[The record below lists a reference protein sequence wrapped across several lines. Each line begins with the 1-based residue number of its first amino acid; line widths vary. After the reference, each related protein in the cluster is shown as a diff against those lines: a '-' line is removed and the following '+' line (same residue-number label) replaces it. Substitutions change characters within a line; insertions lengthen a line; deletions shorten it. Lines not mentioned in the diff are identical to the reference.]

1 MDQRID
7 VGAEAN
13 DQRDGEESQ
22 YEDAVRIRQSVSEVA
37 ELARREAVV
46 GERREQARE
55 ALIGG
60 VRRQDQDR
68 ERGSLDEIEQKAA
81 PAIGRED
88 RAGDLRDHR
97 DALAR

>member
-37 ELARREAVV
+37 ELAQREAVL

-55 ALIGG
+55 ALVGG
-60 VRRQDQDR
+60 VRRQDQDC
-68 ERGSLDEIEQKAA
+68 ERGSLDEIEQKAT
-81 PAIGRED
+81 PAIGREFFL
-88 RAGDLRDHR
+88 GYFGDHR
-97 DALAR
+97 DA